1 MENPTTTEPT
11 GGLPLVKGEMLGKSG
26 LNVLGNKGVSL
37 GADDSASIRDYL
49 QQMINQRQAY
59 KGSFE
64 QGMDQMRSVLGSTQN
79 EMAQNMQA
87 QSNKERTNE
96 QDVFNMRVNMAQ
108 LKTQEDRL
116 LQEKQLKAQQ
126 MLNTEN
132 AIRAASGLP
141 PLTSLPGMGGQG
153 APMGQQGAP
162 VAQGAPMDQQG
173 APVAQGAPGAV
184 QGAPSGD
191 FLTPAQQANIR
202 VLAQSNPDEAIKQVL
217 ALTKPDDIVRRLRAA
232 GIQPGT
238 PEYNAALF
246 TNIIGANALNPQDV
260 RTSGGTVQQTPFG
273 AATALLGGKPPV
285 AAPAPVVTPV
295 GAPVAAPVTA
305 PAPKPVVAP
314 AAAPAPV
321 AAPAAPAAP
330 AQRSPFTPGSKED
343 LDWQQKQ
350 AGIAIAGATRE
361 AEKNAEAAAKELETH
376 SAEVKEAKTN
386 SMVAQNMQKDIR
398 TAGSLLGKLAG
409 GGAQSAFFGLID
421 QGIQVGQ
428 LGSINAPGF
437 VEAVVKMDPKAKDPK
452 IMDAYVR
459 VAKDVEGL
467 KLAYTRKV
475 FEGQGA
481 VTENERKLIDTAV
494 GNVNRMSPAN
504 LMRMA
509 KATELEARNK
519 MDQDRL
525 WSDMKNAGMTWR
537 QYKSSKELA
546 DMQRNQFYRT
556 AKTFGITDAVYPGDP
571 AR

>member
-1 MENPTTTEPT
+1 
-11 GGLPLVKGEMLGKSG
+11 
-26 LNVLGNKGVSL
+26 
-37 GADDSASIRDYL
+37 L
-49 QQMINQRQAY
+49 QSYNTNQRT
-59 KGSFE
+59 KE
-64 QGMDQMRSVLGSTQN
+64 N
-79 EMAQNMQA
+79 EL
-87 QSNKERTNE
+87 
-96 QDVFNMRVNMAQ
+96 FNMRVGLAQ
-108 LKTQEDRL
+108 
-116 LQEKQLKAQQ
+116 
-126 MLNTEN
+126 LNTEE
-132 AIRAASGLP
+132 ARVKQAQEQAAQNQLNF
-141 PLTSLPGMGGQG
+141 TSALRGEAGPQGGMAPAPQGGMAPAPQAGG
-153 APMGQQGAP
+153 APAPQARPPNITPTQMAILQQMYADP
-162 VAQGAPMDQQG
+162 STRAEAQ
-173 APVAQGAPGAV
+173 
-184 QGAPSGD
+184 
-191 FLTPAQQANIR
+191 
-202 VLAQSNPDEAIKQVL
+202 KQL
-217 ALTKPDDIVRRLRAA
+217 IALTKKDDMERRLESAGVVRGSPQWNQALALSVAGTGAFSPMDTRTPTGTMQSTPAA
-232 GIQPGT
+232 EAGK
-238 PEYNAALF
+238 F
-246 TNIIGANALNPQDV
+246 
-260 RTSGGTVQQTPFG
+260 
-273 AATALLGGKPPV
+273 LGGPQ
-285 AAPAPVVTPV
+285 AAPAPAM
-295 GAPVAAPVTA
+295 APQ
-305 PAPKPVVAP
+305 
-314 AAAPAPV
+314 AAPAPAV
-321 AAPAAPAAP
+321 PM
-330 AQRSPFTPGSKED
+330 QRSPFAPGSKED

-350 AGIAIAGATRE
+350 AGISIAGATRE

-437 VEAVVKMDPKAKDPK
+437 TEAVVKMDPKAKDPK
-452 IMDAYVR
+452 IMDAYIR

-525 WSDMKNAGMTWR
+525 WNDMKNAGMTWR
-537 QYKSSKELA
+537 QYKSSKELS